1 MFLCKGNAPNTYQ
14 GCPPSGHWET
24 PTLQPS
30 DTQQNR
36 MEEQNNDILK
46 KVRKIEIKARG
57 LSRQLFSGEYHS
69 AFKGRG
75 MAFSEVREYQ
85 YGDDIRSIDWNVTA
99 RLHHPYVKVFEEERE
114 LTVMLLVDVS
124 GSNRFGTHHQ
134 FKEELVAE
142 VAATLA
148 FSAIQNNDKVGMIM
162 FSDKIEKFIPPK
174 KGSSHILRIIR
185 ELITFHP
192 TSNGTDLS
200 EALHYFSNVIKK
212 RCTAF
217 LLSDFYD
224 DGYTDALKIASGKH
238 DLVAI
243 RITDEK
249 EMHLPDL
256 GLAKFYDP
264 ETGET
269 ILIDTADS
277 TIRRDFANRY
287 AAHVAQVDESLRKYG
302 IDQTVLF
309 TGEDYVKELKKM
321 FERRGR

>member
-1 MFLCKGNAPNTYQ
+1 
-14 GCPPSGHWET
+14 
-24 PTLQPS
+24 
-30 DTQQNR
+30 

-185 ELITFHP
+185 ELITFRP
-192 TSNGTDLS
+192 ASNGTDLA

-224 DGYTDALKIASGKH
+224 DGYTDALKIASGNH

-243 RITDEK
+243 RIADEK
-249 EMHLPDL
+249 EVHLPDL

-287 AAHVAQVDESLRKYG
+287 AAHVTRVDESLRKYG
-302 IDQTVLF
+302 IDQTVLY